1 MSLGAAMTVSG
12 MIGMAVGT
20 TNSLE
25 TVAAAAGDIEAGYP
39 GVSRVVDIAIDQLLV
54 NAEDF
59 NPLSRQGEVVLRAQL

>member
-1 MSLGAAMTVSG
+1 L
-12 MIGMAVGT
+12 GT